1 MDNKQDIGAAFK
13 QRLADLNEGPA
24 DSAAL
29 WDQIAT
35 QLDAEG
41 TSPKGLPFWLKS
53 GLAVLIV
60 GLTALGI
67 WKFTSATSTNPNTDT
82 ELTESQGAPSDT
94 ETDPSGIDPQSGSNS
109 TPIAAEN
116 EQTDATTNSDANLQ
130 SSTSD
135 GVGTT
140 GDSSD
145 AVSRETPTTSETN
158 STTLSSSTP
167 NSNETTTS
175 VTTVA
180 SSSPVTTT
188 QTNTVPAINKETNT
202 ATANTSTAVS
212 TSSVAATGT
221 GNSTSTGTVA
231 STGVQPNTS
240 TGTNSSENGLGSTA
254 VNSNTSTN
262 TGDASSIAAATTKQ
276 NTTVDQN
283 TTSGQR
289 GQYPARGYYV
299 LPKNTVNAAGIVASS
314 FDADVEITASGAAT
328 PLPLVKYEEKKI
340 KKTKEFRAFE
350 RMLRREELT
359 NYRWSVGAVI
369 APTTYGSLTRASML
383 DARLEGNTR
392 EGETNLS
399 YGLQIKN
406 QVNEKTALRFGLN
419 RVNLGYN
426 TQNFQVNII
435 DNVVNIYQ
443 LTGIDAGAEISDG
456 GIPLDPSATAFFESN
471 DVVTIDQ
478 DISYLEIPVEYQYS
492 FINNRF
498 GANLIG
504 GASLMVLDD
513 NRIFAVNDNG
523 QSVRVGKSSNL
534 TNLGYTLNLGL
545 GFKYEITKHFQLNL
559 DPMFKIQ
566 MNKPEN
572 TTVNNFR
579 PFFFGVFSGLHF
591 KF

>member
-1 MDNKQDIGAAFK
+1 M
-13 QRLADLNEGPA
+13 
-24 DSAAL
+24 
-29 WDQIAT
+29 
-35 QLDAEG
+35 
-41 TSPKGLPFWLKS
+41 
-53 GLAVLIV
+53 
-60 GLTALGI
+60 
-67 WKFTSATSTNPNTDT
+67 
-82 ELTESQGAPSDT
+82 
-94 ETDPSGIDPQSGSNS
+94 
-109 TPIAAEN
+109 
-116 EQTDATTNSDANLQ
+116 
-130 SSTSD
+130 
-135 GVGTT
+135 
-140 GDSSD
+140 
-145 AVSRETPTTSETN
+145 
-158 STTLSSSTP
+158 
-167 NSNETTTS
+167 
-175 VTTVA
+175 
-180 SSSPVTTT
+180 
-188 QTNTVPAINKETNT
+188 
-202 ATANTSTAVS
+202 
-212 TSSVAATGT
+212 
-221 GNSTSTGTVA
+221 
-231 STGVQPNTS
+231 
-240 TGTNSSENGLGSTA
+240 
-254 VNSNTSTN
+254 
-262 TGDASSIAAATTKQ
+262 
-276 NTTVDQN
+276 
-283 TTSGQR
+283 
-289 GQYPARGYYV
+289 
-299 LPKNTVNAAGIVASS
+299 LPKNTVGAVGIDASN
-314 FDADVEITASGAAT
+314 FATDVEITATGEAT
-328 PLPLVKYEEKKI
+328 PLPVIKYEEKKI
-340 KKTKEFRAFE
+340 KKTKEFKAFE

-359 NYRWSVGAVI
+359 NYSWSVGAVI

-406 QVNEKTALRFGLN
+406 QVNEKSALRFGLN

-443 LTGIDAGAEISDG
+443 LTGIDPGAEISDG

-523 QSVRVGKSSNL
+523 QSVRVGKSNNL